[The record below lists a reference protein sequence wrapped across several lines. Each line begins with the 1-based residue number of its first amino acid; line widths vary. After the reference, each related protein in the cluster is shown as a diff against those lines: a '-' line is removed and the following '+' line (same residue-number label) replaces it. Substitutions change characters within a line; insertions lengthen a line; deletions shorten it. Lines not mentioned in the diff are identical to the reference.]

1 MKNSHSVLA
10 AMRMVIL
17 ISTSFALISQAAN
30 GDEIRRTA
38 FADVLMGTWAMTA
51 EQCEA
56 KDKPNIVISKDKYAD
71 ADGSC
76 SVRWIVETAG
86 AAGPNY
92 AVHAF
97 CAETTKP
104 AKTKTVNLIIRPNG
118 NDRISIGTTFDD
130 LKHFLRCPSR

>member
-1 MKNSHSVLA
+1 MKIGHSVLA
-10 AMRMVIL
+10 ALRMAAL

-38 FADVLMGTWAMTA
+38 FADALLGTWATTV

-56 KDKPNIVISKDKYAD
+56 KDKPNIVISKDKYVD
-71 ADGSC
+71 ADGGC

-97 CAETTKP
+97 CTGTSKP
-104 AKTKTVNLIIRPNG
+104 AQTKTVNLIIRPNG

-130 LKHFLRCPSR
+130 LKSFQRCPTR